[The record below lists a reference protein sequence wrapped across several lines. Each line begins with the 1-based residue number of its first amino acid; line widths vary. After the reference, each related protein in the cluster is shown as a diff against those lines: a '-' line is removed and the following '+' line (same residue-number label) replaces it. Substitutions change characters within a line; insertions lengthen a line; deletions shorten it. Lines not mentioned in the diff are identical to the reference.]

1 MVGAI
6 ILLLTLAVVN
16 QPILR
21 YFKSKFPFVSINL
34 MNGLY
39 AYHVLFWLVY
49 YLYQLSNP
57 SDSKGYYENT
67 ITRFETWFSAFGTD
81 TKFIN
86 FVGYPFAKTLGFS
99 YESMMAL
106 FAWFGFLGFVFF
118 YIFFRENI
126 KTNIKV
132 FRIEYIT
139 LILFLPNMHFWTVA
153 FSKGSLI
160 FLGIGMFAYAMV
172 RPQKR
177 LIALF
182 LGSFIVYQIRPHVFI
197 FLAAGAVVGYF
208 TGKDRVPMYQK
219 LLVYVA
225 FLGGIIMFFDEVL
238 AMANINLDEGG
249 FIEEFSEF
257 ATERATSLSRSGSGV
272 DLTSYP
278 LPLKLFT
285 FWFRPLFVDAPS
297 PIGIFV
303 SFENLLYILL
313 MLKLFNNG
321 FIKYLKN
328 STSLVKMSATIFVTS
343 SIALAFVMSNLGI
356 AMRQKSQVM
365 YFLFFVIGSYLDYKR
380 RIWLKKRARKKEI
393 MEAKANAVTHA

>member
-1 MVGAI
+1 
-6 ILLLTLAVVN
+6 
-16 QPILR
+16 
-21 YFKSKFPFVSINL
+21 